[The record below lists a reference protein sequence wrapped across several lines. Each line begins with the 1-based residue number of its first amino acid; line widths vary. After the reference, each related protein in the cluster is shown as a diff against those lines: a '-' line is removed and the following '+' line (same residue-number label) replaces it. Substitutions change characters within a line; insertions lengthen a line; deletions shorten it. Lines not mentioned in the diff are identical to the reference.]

1 MLKSGTLPAN
11 AEGKPFMQGERSH
24 SIGGREDM
32 PATQTLPNSEALPDK
47 SGSSAVFSLSVGP
60 EKRPLFA
67 HQSVLSQ
74 SPVLA
79 RFCQPGFRESEVM
92 HIDLPEDDPDV
103 FGRLLEYLY
112 PRDYSTTFTRAY
124 DLADELASIYILAE
138 KYQLKH
144 LQSLT
149 VQKLKNV
156 NALSR
161 TPRAF
166 FAISQHIYA
175 NTPDSEP
182 FFRKY
187 FLEEAPGCIE
197 AMGTDGANEISEL
210 IILGGSFAVDVF
222 EAQRQALA
230 MVQATQKQFGETIMA
245 LQVKQKQSEQTYT
258 ALQAKQ
264 KRSEQAFTAFQG
276 KQKQSEKSEE
286 AFMALQLK
294 ERVSDQ
300 AVKAW
305 QAKYERCQREL
316 KACVT
321 DRDSYMGLF
330 RKCKSEHQK

>member
-1 MLKSGTLPAN
+1 MLKSGTLSAN
-11 AEGKPFMQGERSH
+11 AKGNPFMQEERSH
-24 SIGGREDM
+24 SVGEREDM

-60 EKRPLFA
+60 NKRPLFA

-92 HIDLPEDDPDV
+92 HIDLPEDDPNV

-112 PRDYSTTFTRAY
+112 ARDYGTTFMGAY
-124 DLADELASIYILAE
+124 NLADELASIYILAE

-149 VQKLKNV
+149 IQKLKNV
-156 NALSR
+156 DALSR

-166 FAISQHIYA
+166 FAISQRIYA

-182 FFRKY
+182 FFREY
-187 FLEEAPGCIE
+187 FLQEAPGCIE
-197 AMGTDGANEISEL
+197 AIAKDGANEISDL
-210 IILGGSFAVDVF
+210 LLLGGSFAVDVF

-230 MVQATQKQFGETIMA
+230 MVQA
-245 LQVKQKQSEQTYT
+245 KQKQSEQTFTALQALQKQSEQAFT

-264 KRSEQAFTAFQG
+264 KQSEQAF
-276 KQKQSEKSEE
+276 
-286 AFMALQLK
+286 MASQTK
-294 ERVSDQ
+294 ERSSDQ

-305 QAKYERCQREL
+305 QAKHERCQREL

-321 DRDSYMGLF
+321 DRDMYLRLF
-330 RKCKSEHQK
+330 QKCKSEHRK